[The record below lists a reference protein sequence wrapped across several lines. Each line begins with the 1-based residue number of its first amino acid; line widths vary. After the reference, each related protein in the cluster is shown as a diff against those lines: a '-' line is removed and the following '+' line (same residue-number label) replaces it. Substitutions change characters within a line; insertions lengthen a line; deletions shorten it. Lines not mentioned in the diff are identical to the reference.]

1 MIAQPDFPPRLT
13 PQEYLDWEAQQDYR
27 YEYIDGE
34 IIAMMGETI
43 PHNDIVDNDIAHN
56 DIALNFYSALRP
68 FLRERGCRAN
78 VSDVKVEDSK
88 NERYFYP
95 DLVVTCDAEDLQ
107 AQRSVKHPTVIVE
120 VLSPSTAAGDRST
133 KLKCYRQIPSVQEYV
148 LVDSQSM
155 TVELYRRGDEGRM
168 WGYAQ
173 YEAGERF
180 RLESLDFELELSVL
194 YDNVQ
199 LTSQADDDY

>member
-34 IIAMMGETI
+34 IIAMTGGTI
-43 PHNDIVDNDIAHN
+43 PHNDL
-56 DIALNFYSALRP
+56 ALNFYSALRP

-173 YEAGERF
+173 YEAGEGF

-199 LTSQADDDY
+199 LTSQANDES

>member
-1 MIAQPDFPPRLT
+1 MT
-13 PQEYLDWEAQQDYR
+13 
-27 YEYIDGE
+27 G
-34 IIAMMGETI
+34 GTI
-43 PHNDIVDNDIAHN
+43 PHN

-78 VSDVKVEDSK
+78 VADVKVEDSK

-107 AQRSVKHPTVIVE
+107 AQTSVKHPTVIVE
-120 VLSPSTAAGDRST
+120 VLSPSTAVGDRGT
-133 KLKCYRQIPSVQEYV
+133 KLKCYRQIPSLQEYV

-155 TVELYRRGDEGRM
+155 TVELYRRRDEGRM

-173 YEAGERF
+173 YEAGERLQ
-180 RLESLDFELELSVL
+180 LESLEFELELSVL

-199 LTSQADDDY
+199 LTSEVNAES

>member
-34 IIAMMGETI
+34 IIAMTGGTI
-43 PHNDIVDNDIAHN
+43 PHNDL
-56 DIALNFYSALRP
+56 ALNFYRALYP
-68 FLRERGCRAN
+68 HLRQRGCRAN

-107 AQRSVKHPTVIVE
+107 AQTSVKHPTVIVE
-120 VLSPSTAAGDRST
+120 VLSPSTATGDRST
-133 KLKCYRQIPSVQEYV
+133 KLKCYRQIPTVQEYV

-194 YDNVQ
+194 YEGVNLNQ
-199 LTSQADDDY
+199 

>member
-34 IIAMMGETI
+34 IIAMTGGTI
-43 PHNDIVDNDIAHN
+43 PHNDL
-56 DIALNFYSALRP
+56 ALNFYSALRP
-68 FLRERGCRAN
+68 FLRQRGCRAN

-107 AQRSVKHPTVIVE
+107 AQTSVKHPTVIVE

-133 KLKCYRQIPSVQEYV
+133 KLKCYRQIPTVQEYV

-173 YEAGERF
+173 YEAGEGF

-194 YDNVQ
+194 YEGVNLNQ
-199 LTSQADDDY
+199 